1 MAANNADDR
10 GHLVIEEI
18 PERLD
23 EQHTIT
29 TQTLGFLIHPLIP
42 IPLSPNNELPSS
54 STLTFTPSNPLKIAD
69 IGTGTGAWL
78 LDVAAHLPPSLPAVL
93 TGYDLVPPSTTTGH
107 TAAALTALRQTHP
120 NLTIQF
126 LPHDMHHPFPTLE
139 LATYDLVAARFV
151 SSAMTRGQWKD
162 VLGNVKTLVKPATGW
177 VQWIESCNFRV
188 YDSVPSV
195 AGTAKVGKGVFGEV
209 WEGLEPFR
217 EVGGKNKGQT
227 RGTGTGEN
235 GKGGEGEDED
245 ELVIGLM
252 VREARDVK
260 REELWRSAGLVDVRE
275 EVFSTDRIQ
284 DPTLQIREKG
294 TRNVMECYLGCL
306 ETLVGVEGSGWTKER
321 LERVRGEVD
330 AAIDKGVYH
339 ALDQVCMIG
348 RRPEEE

>member
-1 MAANNADDR
+1 MTASNADDK
-10 GHLVIEEI
+10 GYLVIEEI

-29 TQTLGFLIHPLIP
+29 TQTLGFLVHPLIP
-42 IPLSPNNELPSS
+42 ILLSPNDNPPSS
-54 STLTFTPSNPLKIAD
+54 STLTFTPSTPLKIAD

-78 LDVAAHLPPSLPAVL
+78 LDIAAHLPPSLPALL

-107 TAAALTALRQTHP
+107 TAAALTALHKSHP

-126 LPHDMHHPFPTLE
+126 LPHDMHHPFPTPE

-162 VLGNVKTLVKPATGW
+162 VLGNVKQLVKPATGW

-195 AGTAKVGKGVFGEV
+195 AGTAKVGKGVFREV

-217 EVGGKNKGQT
+217 
-227 RGTGTGEN
+227 
-235 GKGGEGEDED
+235 

-260 REELWRSAGLVDVRE
+260 REELWRSAGLVDVHE

-306 ETLVGVEGSGWTKER
+306 ETLVGAEGSGWTKER